1 MKKKLSLILAIC
13 TMFSMSTVALAAEP
27 EYKSMMDDAET
38 RQKILASAY
47 ADNVAPNYISVD
59 EYLTKY
65 GTTNVIKGF
74 NKAEID
80 HKANVLKTANAA
92 EKASLNKDVAS
103 FSSEPN
109 DLYLSIKEGE
119 FLGMEVQ
126 GVSDISPDNH
136 NFTIK
141 LKDKGYT
148 PTANINVLGEPIPT
162 STNAQTIKPYTNYS
176 VYYSDNQPGTTD
188 LNNAYEPLS
197 GSYIYKYSYAF
208 EGNYLCSTDV
218 TFNNTK
224 LRCGTQDNNMYVY
237 VAAKSSQ
244 QTLDFGLMANPAA
257 SNRNQG
263 LYACYNPGD
272 GSFYVE
278 AYPKVNA
285 TSYST
290 SNKTMTLENKTVTI
304 RLSIGTGTA
313 EMYMESG
320 GECIFYKVIDMST
333 LISGTSAALT
343 FIQAISCVEANNANT
358 SLTSGSYFR
367 NVKFSNNKLY
377 SYTNGTRNFPT
388 FGSATYYL
396 FACKPSAIDFSYG
409 TNTETISIEY
419 N

>member
-1 MKKKLSLILAIC
+1 MEKYGEQNV
-13 TMFSMSTVALAAEP
+13 VAGFD
-27 EYKSMMDDAET
+27 KAET
-38 RQKILASAY
+38 EITGQSNSNTATT
-47 ADNVAPNYISVD
+47 SVD
-59 EYLTKY
+59 DEGK
-65 GTTNVIKGF
+65 
-74 NKAEID
+74 
-80 HKANVLKTANAA
+80 
-92 EKASLNKDVAS
+92 SLFECLQD
-103 FSSEPN
+103 
-109 DLYLSIKEGE
+109 GE

-244 QTLDFGLMANPAA
+244 RTLDFGLMANPAA

-278 AYPKVNA
+278 AYPKVNV

-343 FIQAISCVEANNANT
+343 FIQAMSCVEANNANT

>member
-1 MKKKLSLILAIC
+1 MKFKKLTSGMCCIALLMSLTPATFAQNIKTNVNSENNVIA
-13 TMFSMSTVALAAEP
+13 TEST
-27 EYKSMMDDAET
+27 
-38 RQKILASAY
+38 
-47 ADNVAPNYISVD
+47 YISFD
-59 EYLTKY
+59 EYLKKY
-65 GTTNVIKGF
+65 GEQNVVAGF
-74 NKAEID
+74 DKAETEITGQSNSNI
-80 HKANVLKTANAA
+80 ATASIAD
-92 EKASLNKDVAS
+92 EGKSLFECLQD
-103 FSSEPN
+103 
-109 DLYLSIKEGE
+109 GE

-148 PTANINVLGEPIPT
+148 PTANIDILGEPIPA
-162 STNAQTIKPYTNYS
+162 SANANTIKRYTNYN

-208 EGNYLCSTDV
+208 EGNYLCSTDI

-224 LRCGTQDNNMYVY
+224 LACGSQNNNMYVY
-237 VAAKSSQ
+237 VAAKSSR

-343 FIQAISCVEANNANT
+343 FIQAMSCVEANNANT

>member
-1 MKKKLSLILAIC
+1 MLMSLTPA
-13 TMFSMSTVALAAEP
+13 TFAQNT
-27 EYKSMMDDAET
+27 KT
-38 RQKILASAY
+38 
-47 ADNVAPNYISVD
+47 NVNSENNVIATESNYISFD
-59 EYLTKY
+59 KYLEKY
-65 GTTNVIKGF
+65 GEQNVVDGF
-74 NKAEID
+74 NKAETEITGQS
-80 HKANVLKTANAA
+80 NSNITTASI
-92 EKASLNKDVAS
+92 EDEGKSL
-103 FSSEPN
+103 FEC
-109 DLYLSIKEGE
+109 LSDGE

-126 GVSDISPDNH
+126 GVSDLSPDNH
-136 NFTIK
+136 RFTIK

-148 PTANINVLGEPIPT
+148 PTANIDVLDEPIPA
-162 STNAQTIKPYTNYS
+162 STNANTIKPYTNYN
-176 VYYSDNQPGTTD
+176 VYYSDNQPGTAD

-208 EGNYLCSTDV
+208 DGNYLCSTDV

-224 LRCGTQDNNMYVY
+224 LGCGSQNNNMYVY
-237 VAAKSSQ
+237 VAAKSSR

-278 AYPKVNA
+278 AYPKVSA

-290 SNKTMTLENKTVTI
+290 SNKRMTLENKTVTM

-343 FIQAISCVEANNANT
+343 FIQAMSCVEANNANT
-358 SLTSGSYFR
+358 SLTSGSYFK

-377 SYTNGTRNFPT
+377 SFTNGTRNFPT

>member
-1 MKKKLSLILAIC
+1 MKFKKLTSGMCCITLLMSLAPATFAQNITTDVNMENNIV
-13 TMFSMSTVALAAEP
+13 STE
-27 EYKSMMDDAET
+27 S
-38 RQKILASAY
+38 
-47 ADNVAPNYISVD
+47 NYISFD
-59 EYLTKY
+59 EYLKKY
-65 GTTNVIKGF
+65 GEQNVVAGF
-74 NKAEID
+74 NKAETEIIGQNNS
-80 HKANVLKTANAA
+80 KIAT
-92 EKASLNKDVAS
+92 ASLDDEGKS
-103 FSSEPN
+103 LFEC
-109 DLYLSIKEGE
+109 LQEGE

-126 GVSDISPDNH
+126 GVSDLSPDNH

-148 PTANINVLGEPIPT
+148 PTANIDVLGEPIPT

-208 EGNYLCSTDV
+208 EGNYLCSTDI

-224 LRCGTQDNNMYVY
+224 LGCGTQNNNMYVY

-278 AYPKVNA
+278 AYPKVKA

-343 FIQAISCVEANNANT
+343 FIQAMSCVEANNANT
-358 SLTSGSYFR
+358 SLTSGSYFK

-377 SYTNGTRNFPT
+377 SFTNGTRNFPT

>member
-1 MKKKLSLILAIC
+1 MKFKRLTSSMCCMTMLMSLAPATFARSIRTNANEGNIVV
-13 TMFSMSTVALAAEP
+13 STE
-27 EYKSMMDDAET
+27 S
-38 RQKILASAY
+38 
-47 ADNVAPNYISVD
+47 NYISFD
-59 EYLTKY
+59 EYLEKY
-65 GTTNVIKGF
+65 GEQDVVAGF
-74 NKAEID
+74 DKAETEITGQNNSSI
-80 HKANVLKTANAA
+80 ATASVDD
-92 EKASLNKDVAS
+92 EGKSLFECLQD
-103 FSSEPN
+103 
-109 DLYLSIKEGE
+109 GE

-343 FIQAISCVEANNANT
+343 FIQAMSCVEANNANT

>member
-1 MKKKLSLILAIC
+1 MRFEIIKGVEIMKFKKTISGICCLTLLISLTSISYA
-13 TMFSMSTVALAAEP
+13 
-27 EYKSMMDDAET
+27 KSIDYMKDSYGIITTE
-38 RQKILASAY
+38 S
-47 ADNVAPNYISVD
+47 NYISFD
-59 EYLTKY
+59 EYLKKY
-65 GTTNVIKGF
+65 GEQNVVAGF
-74 NKAEID
+74 DKAE
-80 HKANVLKTANAA
+80 A
-92 EKASLNKDVAS
+92 EIIGQNNSKIATASLDDEGKSLFECLQN
-103 FSSEPN
+103 
-109 DLYLSIKEGE
+109 GE

-126 GVSDISPDNH
+126 GVSDLSPDNH

-148 PTANINVLGEPIPT
+148 PTANIDVLGEPIPT

-224 LRCGTQDNNMYVY
+224 LGCGTQDNNMYVY

-278 AYPKVNA
+278 AYPKVSA

-343 FIQAISCVEANNANT
+343 FIQAMSCVEANNANT

-377 SYTNGTRNFPT
+377 SFTNGTRNFPT

>member
-1 MKKKLSLILAIC
+1 MKFKKTISGIYCLTLLISITSISYAK
-13 TMFSMSTVALAAEP
+13 ST
-27 EYKSMMDDAET
+27 
-38 RQKILASAY
+38 
-47 ADNVAPNYISVD
+47 DNTTDKNNVIATELNYISFD
-59 EYLTKY
+59 EYLEKY
-65 GTTNVIKGF
+65 GGQNVVAGF
-74 NKAEID
+74 DKAETEITGQS
-80 HKANVLKTANAA
+80 NSNTAT
-92 EKASLNKDVAS
+92 ASVDDEGKSLFECLQD
-103 FSSEPN
+103 
-109 DLYLSIKEGE
+109 GE

-148 PTANINVLGEPIPT
+148 PTANINVLDEPIPT
-162 STNAQTIKPYTNYS
+162 STNAQTIKPYTNYI

-343 FIQAISCVEANNANT
+343 FIQAMSCVEANNANT

-396 FACKPSAIDFSYG
+396 FACNRRLLISAMGQTLKLYL
-409 TNTETISIEY
+409 
-419 N
+419 